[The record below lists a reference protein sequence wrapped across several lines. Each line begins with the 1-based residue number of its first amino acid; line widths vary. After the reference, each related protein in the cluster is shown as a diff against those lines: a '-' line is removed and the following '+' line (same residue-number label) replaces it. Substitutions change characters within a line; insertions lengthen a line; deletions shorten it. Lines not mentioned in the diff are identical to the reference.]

1 MSNLSRRTVTLGK
14 TQSDYID
21 DKIASGDFVS
31 ASEVV
36 RAGLAA
42 LAERDGVVERW
53 LANEVSAAFDHSVTN
68 PHDVVSIDEA
78 FAEIRSKTNT
88 RAAA

>member
-21 DKIASGDFVS
+21 AKVASGDFVS

-36 RAGLAA
+36 RAGLTA
-42 LAERDGVVERW
+42 LAERDAVVERW
-53 LANEVSAAFDHSVTN
+53 LATDVAAAFDHSVAN
-68 PHDVVSIDEA
+68 PHDVVSLDEA
-78 FAEIRSKTNT
+78 FVQIRGEPKT